1 MGGGGV
7 PIISPD
13 VAFVKLE
20 QKFNAAM
27 SRIAELST
35 TNEELEHVNIQLQEE
50 TETVGEW
57 ISNWEEL
64 NWREEDQEKY

>member
-1 MGGGGV
+1 M

-50 TETVGEW
+50 TETVGE
-57 ISNWEEL
+57 
-64 NWREEDQEKY
+64 